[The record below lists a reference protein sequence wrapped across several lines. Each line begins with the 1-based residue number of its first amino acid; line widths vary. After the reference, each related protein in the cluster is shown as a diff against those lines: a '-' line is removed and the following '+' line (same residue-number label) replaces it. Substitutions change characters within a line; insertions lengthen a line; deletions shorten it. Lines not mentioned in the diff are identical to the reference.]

1 MKYGQRNPYLDL
13 DVAERYISRCGAY
26 TAASNSLTGISYML
40 LLEVKRLEGILTK
53 ERKRTVRQ
61 RASRTKRDNECV
73 AYWLRRVHS
82 AVRVAERRT
91 WERAIGVLVQ
101 HGRQDAAVILAQQ
114 GWAGAVPNPTLE
126 WFDQQIR
133 DAEANSETS
142 TFIAWLKQG
151 RATITK
157 ETTQ

>member
-13 DVAERYISRCGAY
+13 NIAEEVVANAPNYGY
-26 TAASNSLTGISYML
+26 LLPTTARL
-40 LLEVKRLEGILTK
+40 LFAEVKRLEGILTK

-61 RASRTKRDNECV
+61 RAARTKRDNERV
-73 AYWLRRVHS
+73 AYWLRRVHA

-91 WERAIGVLVQ
+91 WERAIGILVQ
-101 HGRQDAAVILAQQ
+101 QGRQDAAVILARQ
-114 GWAGAVPNPTLE
+114 GWRGEVPNPTLD
-126 WFDQQIR
+126 WFDKTI
-133 DAEANSETS
+133 AEAEDNYLPSE
-142 TFIAWLKQG
+142 FIAHLEAG